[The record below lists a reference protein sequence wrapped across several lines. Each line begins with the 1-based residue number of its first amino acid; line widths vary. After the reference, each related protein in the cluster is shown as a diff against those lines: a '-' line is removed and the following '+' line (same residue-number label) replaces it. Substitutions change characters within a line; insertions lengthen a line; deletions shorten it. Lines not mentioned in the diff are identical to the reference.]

1 MPERTPI
8 IVWDLPTR
16 LFHWAL
22 VVLIVLQFLS
32 GEFELLPMEWH
43 YRFGYATLALLLF
56 RLLWGFFGSRTSRFA
71 DFVRGPVTVARYA
84 VASFAGRTR
93 PVAGH
98 NPLGGWSVLLMLISI
113 AVQSV
118 SGLFAS
124 DDLTESG
131 LLASRVSDET
141 VKWMTRIHSLNR
153 WLLLI
158 LIAAHVTAVLL
169 HWLIQRDNLIAA
181 MWHGRRRIDGA
192 EPMPVASLGRA
203 LALLIVSVAAVGL
216 LVIWGGDSP
225 P

>member
-43 YRFGYATLALLLF
+43 YRFGYATLAQLLF
-56 RLLWGFFGSRTSRFA
+56 RVLWGFFGSRTSRFA

-84 VASFAGRTR
+84 ADSFAGRAR
-93 PVAGH
+93 PVVGH
-98 NPLGGWSVLLMLISI
+98 NPLGGWSVVLLLASV

-131 LLASRVSDET
+131 LFASRVSDAT

-169 HWLIQRDNLIAA
+169 HWLIRRENLVAA
-181 MWHGRRRIDGA
+181 MWHGQRSIEGA
-192 EPMPVASLGRA
+192 APMRVASPWRA
-203 LALLIVSVAAVGL
+203 LALMIVSAAAVGL
-216 LVIWGGDSP
+216 LVLWGGDSP

>member
-16 LFHWAL
+16 LFHWTL

-43 YRFGYATLALLLF
+43 YRFGYVTLALILF
-56 RLLWGFFGSRTSRFA
+56 RVLWGFFGSRSSRFS
-71 DFVRGPVTVARYA
+71 DFVRGPVTVARYTIDNWR
-84 VASFAGRTR
+84 GRAQPR
-93 PVAGH
+93 AGH
-98 NPLGGWSVLLMLISI
+98 NPLGGWSIVLMLASV

-131 LLASRVSDET
+131 LLASRVSDAT
-141 VKWMTRIHSLNR
+141 VKWMTRIHSVNR
-153 WLLLI
+153 WLLLL
-158 LIAAHVTAVLL
+158 LIAAHVIAVAL
-169 HWLIQRDNLIAA
+169 HWLIRHDNLVAA
-181 MWHGRRRIDGA
+181 MWHGRRSVEGA
-192 EPMPVASLGRA
+192 RPMRVVSHWRA
-203 LALLIVSVAAVGL
+203 AALLAFSAAAVGL
-216 LVIWGGDSP
+216 LVVWGGDSP

>member
-22 VVLIVLQFLS
+22 VILIVLQYLS

-43 YRFGYATLALLLF
+43 YRFGYATLALILF
-56 RLLWGFFGSRTSRFA
+56 RVLWGFLGSRTSRFT
-71 DFVRGPVTVARYA
+71 DFVRGPVTVVRYA
-84 VASFAGRTR
+84 IDSFRARVR
-93 PVAGH
+93 PIAGH
-98 NPLGGWSVLLMLISI
+98 NPLGGWSVLLMLLSV

-131 LLASRVSDET
+131 LLASRVSDAT
-141 VKWMTRIHSLNR
+141 VKWMTRIHSVNR
-153 WLLLI
+153 WVLLL
-158 LIAAHVTAVLL
+158 LIAAHVTAVAM
-169 HWLIQRDNLIAA
+169 HWLIRHDNLVAG
-181 MWHGRRRIDGA
+181 MWHGRRTIEEA
-192 EPMPVASLGRA
+192 APMGVAPLGRA
-203 LALLIVSVAAVGL
+203 LALLIVSVVAVGL